1 MVAKATTSCLKP
13 AGWTFASCG
22 GRAQATEALNLSS
35 QRWLCCTAGL
45 CHLWQVGR
53 MARGRCILLSAR
65 LVTAVLPKALC
76 GTTAGLE
83 ALKVTVVL
91 PKAVCGTE
99 RQVLTP

>member
-1 MVAKATTSCLKP
+1 
-13 AGWTFASCG
+13 
-22 GRAQATEALNLSS
+22 
-35 QRWLCCTAGL
+35 
-45 CHLWQVGR
+45 